1 MTILHIYQNT
11 PNGELL
17 FYTVSDFLAFFTLV
31 CTTARR
37 FGIRIIGICPMYD
50 HVHLLVEAE
59 SRERVADF
67 VASYS
72 RQYAR
77 FLNITI
83 QSSGQ
88 VFNHSFGCALKTGDK
103 AIRTACSYLYNNP
116 GEKGL
121 CQRAEEYRW
130 TFLAYAVSKHP
141 FSQKV
146 LLEKSSKPLRR
157 ALKEVDYFCALNKP
171 LMVFALERM
180 FCKLKPEEMDQLTDY
195 IICSFNC
202 IDYDELISYYGD
214 YETMCLAFASNQG
227 KEYEIKE
234 SFEPGSHLVYPEISS
249 VLVNKLGFKNV
260 KDIFKLS
267 PAAQTDLYRRLVYS
281 THASEKQIRKYLRWR
296 PTR

>member
-37 FGIRIIGICPMYD
+37 FGIRVIGICPMYD

-77 FLNITI
+77 FLNISINNT
-83 QSSGQ
+83 GQ

-141 FSQKV
+141 FSQKI
-146 LLEKSSKPLRR
+146 LLEKASKPLRR
-157 ALKEVDYFCALNKP
+157 ALKEVDYFSALNKP

-180 FCKLKPEEMDQLTDY
+180 FCKLKPEEMDLLTDY

-202 IDYDELISYYGD
+202 IDYAELISYYGD

-227 KEYEIKE
+227 KEYDINET
-234 SFEPGSHLVYPEISS
+234 FEPGTHLVYPEISS

-267 PAAQTDLYRRLVYS
+267 PAAQTDLYHRLIYS

-296 PTR
+296 STR

>member
-1 MTILHIYQNT
+1 MNFLHIYQNT
-11 PNGELL
+11 PNGALL

-50 HVHLLVEAE
+50 HVHLLVEAD
-59 SRERVADF
+59 SRKSVAAF

-141 FSQKV
+141 FSQRI
-146 LLEKSSKPLRR
+146 LLEKASKPLRR
-157 ALKEVDYFCALNKP
+157 ALKGIDYFCSLNKP
-171 LMVFALERM
+171 LTAFTLDRM
-180 FCKLKPEEMDQLTDY
+180 FENLKPEERNQLTDY
-195 IICSFNC
+195 IISAYNCVDYATLLSF
-202 IDYDELISYYGD
+202 YGD
-214 YETMCLAFASNQG
+214 YQTMCLAFASNQG
-227 KEYEIKE
+227 KEYDIKE
-234 SFEPGSHLVYPEISS
+234 DFEPGTHRVYPEISS
-249 VLVNKLGFKNV
+249 VLVKKLGFKNV

-267 PAAQTDLYRRLVYS
+267 PAAQSELYHRLIYS
-281 THASEKQIRKYLRWR
+281 THASERHIRKYLHWR
-296 PTR
+296 LTR